1 VKEGANPEMDQIR
14 KLVSGRLKAQTPGPH
29 PDPDMLAAFAEKALS
44 ETERAQ
50 LLRHLGACSDCREIL
65 YLAMPDA
72 HPAQEALSFQ
82 PKPRFGF
89 ALRWGTLVAS
99 VAIAA
104 GLLATMRHK
113 AGTAGYEA
121 RVVMPKSTPPA
132 PAQIAKQE
140 PPSEFDKLADR
151 DQFSPRREDSPIRSK
166 ELPEKKHMTAK
177 LQTGL
182 KFDQSDQVKVIPE
195 KRAADSSKLSADEK
209 DLAVDGR
216 KMPSAPAGAM
226 PSVLAN
232 GRSADEKP
240 RSMNETVE
248 VTSQAPVAE
257 YEGYAAQGSAGKI
270 SSEKSDLKKEKS
282 IATNSMRQVSAF
294 NLPMPVP
301 QWKLSKNGA
310 LQRSLDSGKTWREL
324 AVGSGIVFRAVT
336 SLGSDVWAGGNAGAL
351 YRSKDFGQTWGKL
364 EPVADG
370 KKLEQDVV
378 HIEFSDPSN
387 GSISTAD
394 GQTWTTSDSGKSWS
408 RK

>member
-1 VKEGANPEMDQIR
+1 
-14 KLVSGRLKAQTPGPH
+14 
-29 PDPDMLAAFAEKALS
+29 
-44 ETERAQ
+44 
-50 LLRHLGACSDCREIL
+50 
-65 YLAMPDA
+65 MPDA